1 MNRGCENC
9 LYRHT
14 DSRYEP
20 CAGCTHAAIDKWEAD
35 TGVLPCPFCNGI
47 AQEHSDDRVSIV
59 ININSIVCKRCG
71 ARTKAYNT
79 MSEAREAWNLR
90 GSW

>member
-20 CAGCTHAAIDKWEAD
+20 CVGCTHATIDKWEAD

-47 AQEHSDDRVSIV
+47 AQEHSHLPLYSVPY
-59 ININSIVCKRCG
+59 SIVCKRCG
-71 ARTKAYNT
+71 ARTKDYPT